1 MWNRWIKTLGLA
13 LLCGLCAAAQANTTV
28 PERLLLA
35 QNADFAP
42 LPPLQLE
49 LEPAVPPHPA
59 TPTYP
64 VNPANPDA
72 PPAPAGAPNS
82 DAARPA
88 APAVQS
94 VPPVPPVPP
103 MPLAP
108 NVGQAAPAPAIPGRI
123 RMALLLPLQSA
134 TLGSA
139 AQALRDGFL
148 AGHAREQAGVTVA
161 VLNSGDTVQDVLP
174 AYLAAVNQFDIVVG
188 PLSRFDV
195 AAVAQSGSVLRPTI
209 ALAQPQLRGSQDG
222 DAEMALPPRMLVVG
236 LSLEEEARQV
246 ADWIGR
252 TSPAAKVFV
261 VSTGTAWQKRTARA
275 FTAQARQAGLVPQN
289 MQLSLAG
296 GAVSPSGLEQ
306 LKQRIGTEQPDALF
320 VALDAAQARQ
330 VRSALGADVAV
341 YGTSQL
347 NPLTP
352 ADWITAEPANE
363 MNGVRFVDIP
373 WQVQPDH
380 PAVMVY
386 PHPVVSVEQK
396 RSADLERLYALGIDA
411 YRVAHEVAA
420 GNTNFGIDGVTGKL
434 SVSFGNGAP
443 GFQRIELPAE
453 YRDGRVQPLTDPAA
467 SR

>member
-1 MWNRWIKTLGLA
+1 MWDRWIKTLGLA
-13 LLCGLCAAAQANTTV
+13 LLCGLCAAAQANTTA

-35 QNADFAP
+35 QNTDFAP

-49 LEPAVPPHPA
+49 IEPATPPHPA
-59 TPTYP
+59 APTYP
-64 VNPANPDA
+64 TGPAEPANPANPAYPVYPANPANSASPASPVSPDA
-72 PPAPAGAPNS
+72 PLSPANPAVPLA
-82 DAARPA
+82 PA
-88 APAVQS
+88 APAVL
-94 VPPVPPVPP
+94 P
-103 MPLAP
+103 
-108 NVGQAAPAPAIPGRI
+108 RI
-123 RMALLLPLQSA
+123 RMALLLPLQSS

-139 AQALRDGFL
+139 AQAVRDGFL

-161 VLNSGDTVQDVLP
+161 VLESGDTPQDVLP
-174 AYLAAVNQFDIVVG
+174 AYLAAVNQFDIVIG

-195 AAVAQSGSVLRPTI
+195 AAVAQSGNVLRPTI
-209 ALAQPQLRGSQDG
+209 ALAQPQLRGSRDG
-222 DAEMALPPRMLVVG
+222 DVEPALPPRMLVVG

-246 ADWIGR
+246 ADWVGR
-252 TSPAAKVFV
+252 TNPAAKVFV
-261 VSTGTAWQKRTARA
+261 VSTNTAWQRRTARA
-275 FTAQARQAGLVPQN
+275 FAAQASQAGLAPQN
-289 MQLSLAG
+289 MQLSLAD

-306 LKQRIGTEQPDALF
+306 LKQRIVAEQPEALF

-330 VRSALGADVAV
+330 VRTAIGADVAL

-347 NPLTP
+347 NPLAS
-352 ADWITAEPANE
+352 ADWLTAEAANE
-363 MNGVRFVDIP
+363 MNGARFVDIP

-443 GFQRIELPAE
+443 GFQRIETQAV
-453 YRDGRVQPLTDPAA
+453 YRDGRVQPLAA
-467 SR
+467 P